1 MKQISLIPFREI
13 PPAYPAYRQAGPEPG
28 MVWGTGKRCGF
39 RVDVIT
45 FDIDQMITHRYHYT
59 RFADASWMHSPFEI
73 KTIQNGEP

>member
-1 MKQISLIPFREI
+1 
-13 PPAYPAYRQAGPEPG
+13 

-39 RVDVIT
+39 RVDVIP